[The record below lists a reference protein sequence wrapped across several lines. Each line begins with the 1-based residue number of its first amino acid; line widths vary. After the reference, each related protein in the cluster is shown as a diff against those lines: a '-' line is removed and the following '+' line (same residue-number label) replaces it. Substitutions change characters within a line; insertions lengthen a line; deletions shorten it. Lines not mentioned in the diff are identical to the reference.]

1 MDKQIIMDKY
11 KFGEY
16 IYNKRK
22 SLGLTQEELGRRL
35 GVTNKAVSKW
45 EVGET
50 LPDIT
55 MLYPLA
61 TVLGVSVD
69 ELLSYTD
76 KEKETKRRVKINLFL
91 LISSVVLFISVIVL
105 VICLI
110 TANVNNKRVEKVK
123 IDITSDNVLSVI
135 DVNPLVDVVCDEET
149 LIVSSSYKLND
160 NFTLIDGVDV
170 KFTIVYQY
178 NYYYY
183 LKDETMGV
191 VTYYNRFHDVI
202 LNKEKPECV
211 VSNLL
216 EPKMDINNFKGFSK
230 ITIDY
235 IVIHSSGQV
244 ETSNIL

>member
-1 MDKQIIMDKY
+1 MDKQMIMDKY

-55 MLYPLA
+55 LVYPLA
-61 TVLGVSVD
+61 SILGVSVD

-76 KEKETKRRVKINLFL
+76 KEKEVRKRVKINLFL
-91 LISSVVLFISVIVL
+91 LISSIVLFISVIIL
-105 VICLI
+105 ISCLI
-110 TANVNNKRVEKVK
+110 LNSASGQKVEKFNVE
-123 IDITSDNVLSVI
+123 ITSDNVLSII
-135 DVNPLVDVVCDEET
+135 DINPLVDVVCDEET
-149 LIVSSSYKLND
+149 LIVSSSYKLDD
-160 NFTLIDGVDV
+160 NFSFIEGVDV

-191 VTYYNRFHDVI
+191 VTYYNRFHDVV
-202 LNKEKPECV
+202 LNTANTEFV
-211 VSNLL
+211 ISNLL